1 MRATTFLLPLASAQT
16 MYLTSLLASDPTLST
31 LLSTLSIAPSGWSG
45 SLGSTPITILAP
57 TNNAFRELSDARNQS
72 IADRDRDA
80 VQQLLAYHI
89 IQGTY
94 TSANLTQDPV
104 QVRTLSGQTYGIALV
119 RSDGNAGRQ
128 NTLRVDPGEAA
139 RRQSVEVAQLVSLEG
154 DGGDFCECVL
164 MVCRIFRRFRM

>member
-1 MRATTFLLPLASAQT
+1 
-16 MYLTSLLASDPTLST
+16 
-31 LLSTLSIAPSGWSG
+31 
-45 SLGSTPITILAP
+45 
-57 TNNAFRELSDARNQS
+57 
-72 IADRDRDA
+72 
-80 VQQLLAYHI
+80 
-89 IQGTY
+89 
-94 TSANLTQDPV
+94 V